1 MSSESP
7 GDYDFVIKII
17 QFLEN
22 HYGITFFITTKDF
35 DALYNWWEKRIP
47 IGLIKESIAKVVERW
62 DAKNKEIYSF
72 SNFTYEVRKNFK
84 AFLQLNVGIETGE
97 KETAEAGNECEE
109 IENFFN
115 NYPDELAELKADF
128 ETIFQQLK
136 NKESFNLDRLY
147 QKMLDLF
154 KEDSELNLKTS
165 VFVRSL
171 SPELRKPEIIQ
182 RYRLNYLIN
191 KFNIPDF
198 KGIASDAC

>member
-1 MSSESP
+1 MSSLSP
-7 GDYDFVIKII
+7 GDHDFVIKII
-17 QFLEN
+17 QYLEN

-62 DAKNKEIYSF
+62 TAKNKEIYSF

-84 AFLQLNVGIETGE
+84 DFLQLNVGIETRE
-97 KETAEAGNECEE
+97 EETAEGKNEFEE
-109 IENFFN
+109 IDNFFN

-136 NKESFNLDRLY
+136 NKESFDLESLN
-147 QKMLDLF
+147 QKMPDLF

-165 VFVRSL
+165 VFMKSL
-171 SPELRKPEIIQ
+171 SPELRKPEIEQ

-198 KGIASDAC
+198 AEIASTA